1 MWQPRWLRR
10 LAGHLRAADER
21 IVAGR
26 NEEYPVPNEPSD
38 AELWDRV
45 VYGPPER
52 CIAQLR
58 RDIEAGFTDFIGWF
72 DVGGLPAATVER
84 SMRRFAS
91 DVMPALAEVGA
102 AR

>member
-1 MWQPRWLRR
+1 M
-10 LAGHLRAADER
+10 
-21 IVAGR
+21 AGR
-26 NEEYPVPNEPSD
+26 NEEYPAPNEPSD

-58 RDIEAGFTDFIGWF
+58 RDAEMGFTDFIGWF
-72 DVGGLPAATVER
+72 DVGGLPMTTVER
-84 SMRRFAS
+84 SMRRFAAE
-91 DVMPALAEVGA
+91 VKPALAEAAA

>member
-10 LAGHLRAADER
+10 LAGHLRNASEH

-38 AELWDRV
+38 DELWDRL

-58 RDIEAGFTDFIGWF
+58 RDIEHGFTDFIGWF
-72 DVGGLPAATVER
+72 DVGGLPHETVKH
-84 SMRRFAS
+84 SMRRFAT
-91 DVMPALAEVGA
+91 DVMPALATD
-102 AR
+102 